1 MPLSPNSFSVLIVM
15 DDVYAQK
22 ALTEYARHA
31 GYRSL
36 GVAETRKA
44 AAIIAQNPTHLVVV
58 DLGKKAGREFIEAIK
73 KHKPDLLALGLVD
86 DVLEVDA
93 QAEDVI
99 DDDANAVTA
108 VEHVLEVRGFEVT
121 GFQDPGEG
129 IEYITQN
136 PPDVIILDVQ
146 MAKTTGFE
154 VMQTIHKDPN
164 CAEIPVLIFTSDP
177 SRDNVQHA
185 IQGGAKGF
193 LAKPFDPK
201 DLTEKVRSLL

>member
-1 MPLSPNSFSVLIVM
+1 MPLSSNSFSVLIVM

-31 GYRSL
+31 GYRTS

-73 KHKPDLLALGLVD
+73 KHKPDLLALGLV
-86 DVLEVDA
+86 
-93 QAEDVI
+93 EDVI
-99 DDDANAVTA
+99 DDDTNAVTA

-136 PPDVIILDVQ
+136 PPDVTILDVQ
-146 MAKTTGFE
+146 MANTTGFE